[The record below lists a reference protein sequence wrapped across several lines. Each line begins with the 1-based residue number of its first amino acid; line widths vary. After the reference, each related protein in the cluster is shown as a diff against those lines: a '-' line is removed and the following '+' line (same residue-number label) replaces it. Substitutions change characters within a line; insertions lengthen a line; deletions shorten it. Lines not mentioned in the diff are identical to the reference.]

1 MPALLSRI
9 ERLARRHGVLIG
21 TSDQRE
27 TPPGYQLRG
36 ASVVALGGP
45 SARGVWHDA
54 AVFDLSGDL
63 WRLGVPPVELV
74 LRSLAVY
81 GLFLAAL
88 RVSGKRELGQ
98 FTLFDLAVVLLA
110 ANALQPAITGP
121 DTSITGAAIIVAT
134 LFITNR
140 GVALARRRFR
150 WIRQLLDVPPTTIAR
165 DGAWIQAALERE
177 ELDDEDLAAALR
189 EHGLETVDQVRL
201 AVLEHDGSISIVP
214 RRGPEVRMR
223 ARPRRYRTR
232 GSSR

>member
-1 MPALLSRI
+1 
-9 ERLARRHGVLIG
+9 
-21 TSDQRE
+21 
-27 TPPGYQLRG
+27 
-36 ASVVALGGP
+36 
-45 SARGVWHDA
+45 
-54 AVFDLSGDL
+54 
-63 WRLGVPPVELV
+63 
-74 LRSLAVY
+74 
-81 GLFLAAL
+81 
-88 RVSGKRELGQ
+88 
-98 FTLFDLAVVLLA
+98 
-110 ANALQPAITGP
+110 
-121 DTSITGAAIIVAT
+121 VAT